1 MTVSATNP
9 DAVTPDLPVKRQGS
23 AVANAGRADLVPGH
37 ISRPSKATAQPPL
50 GLSSR
55 KPNLLGFLAILILLG
70 GFGSWASFASISGA
84 VIAMGELEVEQRR
97 QVVQHV
103 DGGVVE
109 AILVSEGDYVSA
121 GDTVLK
127 LDGARLRAEFAIVEA
142 KYLETVAR
150 IARLNAE
157 RDFSE
162 TIIFPDFMLTASEG
176 RSDVA
181 ELMAGQDAL
190 FRARL
195 STHLQRIE
203 QLEQRKVQVN
213 SLVSGIEA
221 QIGAVE
227 KQLEIAQEEL
237 QAQETLTERGLATTA
252 RQNALQREVAERT
265 GDFGDLVSRQAEA
278 MERIAS
284 ISLEIIALNAMRQEE
299 SISQLREL
307 HADQREL
314 FEQLEALRERI
325 DRLDIRA
332 PSSGLVH
339 GLEVN
344 TIGAVV
350 GSAERIMFI
359 VPQDQPLVVAVQV
372 EATDIDRVYPGQS
385 VILQFPA
392 FSARSMQEIRGEII
406 HVSADAFVD
415 DRTRNSYFSARIR
428 LNEDDLMH
436 LNGRQLVP
444 GMPVTAFAQTE
455 DRSPLNYLT
464 KPLADY
470 FLNAFRE
477 E

>member
-1 MTVSATNP
+1 MTLTATTP
-9 DAVTPDLPVKRQGS
+9 DAVTPDLPAKRQGS
-23 AVANAGRADLVPGH
+23 ALANTARADLVPGK
-37 ISRPSKATAQPPL
+37 ITRPPRSNTQPPL
-50 GLSSR
+50 GLSSL
-55 KPNLLGFLAILILLG
+55 KPNLLGFLAIMILLG

-97 QVVQHV
+97 QVVQHI

-109 AILVSEGDYVSA
+109 AILVAEGDYVSA
-121 GDTVLK
+121 GDTLLI

-142 KYLETVAR
+142 QYLETHAR

-157 RDFSE
+157 RDISDA
-162 TIIFPDFMLTASEG
+162 IIFPKFMLVASEG
-176 RSDVA
+176 RADVA
-181 ELMAGQDAL
+181 ELMTGQDAL

-195 STHLQRIE
+195 STHMQRIE
-203 QLEQRKVQVN
+203 QLEQRKVQIH
-213 SLVSGIEA
+213 SLVGGIEA

-227 KQLEIAQEEL
+227 TQLEIAQEEL

-265 GDFGDLVSRQAEA
+265 GHSGDLLSRRAEA

-284 ISLEIIALNAMRQEE
+284 ISLEVIALNAMRQEE

-307 HADQREL
+307 HAAQREL
-314 FEQLEALRERI
+314 SEQLEILRERI
-325 DRLDIRA
+325 NRLEVRA

-344 TIGAVV
+344 TIGAVL
-350 GSAERIMFI
+350 GSGERIMFI

-372 EATDIDRVYPGQS
+372 EAADIDRVYPGQA
-385 VILQFPA
+385 VTLQFPA

-406 HVSADAFVD
+406 HVSADAFVE
-415 DRTRNSYFSARIR
+415 DRTSNRYFRARIR
-428 LNEDDLMH
+428 LNEKDLMR
-436 LNGRQLVP
+436 LNGRQLIP

-470 FLNAFRE
+470 FLNALRE

>member
-1 MTVSATNP
+1 MTLPATNSG
-9 DAVTPDLPVKRQGS
+9 AVTPDLPTKRQGS
-23 AVANAGRADLVPGH
+23 ALADSGRADLTPGY
-37 ISRPSKATAQPPL
+37 IARPSKANAQPPL
-50 GLSSR
+50 GLSSL
-55 KPNLLGFLAILILLG
+55 KPNLFGFLAILILLG
-70 GFGSWASFASISGA
+70 GFGSWAFFANISGA
-84 VIAMGELEVEQRR
+84 VIAMGELEVAQRR

-109 AILVSEGDYVSA
+109 AILVAEGDYVSA
-121 GDTVLK
+121 GDTLLK

-142 KYLETVAR
+142 KYLETAAR
-150 IARLNAE
+150 ISRLNAE
-157 RDFSE
+157 RDISD
-162 TIIFPDFMLTASEG
+162 TIIFPDFMLAASEG
-176 RSDVA
+176 RADVA

-195 STHLQRIE
+195 STHMQRIE
-203 QLEQRKVQVN
+203 QLEQRKVQIY
-213 SLVSGIEA
+213 SLVAGIEA

-265 GDFGDLVSRQAEA
+265 GDYGDLISRRAEA

-307 HADQREL
+307 HAAQREL
-314 FEQLEALRERI
+314 SEQLEALRDRI

-350 GSAERIMFI
+350 SAAERIMFI

-385 VILQFPA
+385 VTLQFPA

-415 DRTRNSYFSARIR
+415 DRARNSYFSARIR
-428 LNEDDLMH
+428 LNEEDLMH

-455 DRSPLNYLT
+455 DRTPLNYLT